1 MTSTYLTTEAAADAE
16 ARDIQRAE
24 AFIRRVVSAHHYSYA
39 AASNKHT
46 RLILTA
52 LRATA
57 KDAPDR

>member
-1 MTSTYLTTEAAADAE
+1 MYETTEAAADAE

-24 AFIRRVVSAHHYSYA
+24 AFIRRVVSVTHHSYA